1 MILPIFLILM
11 LFVLSFLISG
21 TETAYFSLR
30 KKDILFLKKES
41 DFLIKI
47 FHHPER
53 FIVIII
59 VLINLTHSFASSIFT
74 EIFCNFFP
82 RREIILNDILIT
94 VFFSIILFIFAELLP
109 KNIAFLSPERFASF
123 ITPLFKF
130 LYIFFEKLLFPVIFL
145 FSLLRKL
152 MFKRKKYEGFIEELN
167 KSLSIIEKM
176 GEIEREEK
184 ILIENIIKAR
194 KIHAKEIMVPY
205 EKMKSFPPDKKI
217 KEILKEE
224 IVYSHIPVIHQ
235 DKIMGVVKI
244 WEIFKEENNERH
256 IYEILSPCSFYDENI
271 VIADLFLKMVKEKEE
286 FVILKRG
293 EDISGCVTIRDISNF
308 FLKDIQ

>member
-1 MILPIFLILM
+1 MIFSISLILL
-11 LFVLSFLISG
+11 LFVLAFLISG

-47 FHHPER
+47 FHHSEK
-53 FIVIII
+53 FIV
-59 VLINLTHSFASSIFT
+59 VFTLLINITHSFASSIFT
-74 EIFCNFFP
+74 QIFYNFYGK
-82 RREIILNDILIT
+82 REIILNDILIT
-94 VFFSIILFIFAELLP
+94 LFFSLLLFIFTELLP
-109 KNIAFLSPERFASF
+109 KNIAFLSPEKFALF

-130 LYIFFEKLLFPVIFL
+130 IYIFFEKLLFPLILFFSFL
-145 FSLLRKL
+145 KKIML
-152 MFKRKKYEGFIEELN
+152 KRKKKEGFIDELN

-176 GEIEREEK
+176 GEIEKEEK

-194 KIHAKEIMVPY
+194 KVPAKDIMVPY
-205 EKMKSFPPDKKI
+205 EKMKVLSFDKKV

-224 IVYSHIPVIHQ
+224 IVYSHIPVVHQ
-235 DKIMGVVKI
+235 NKIIGILKI
-244 WEIFKEENNERH
+244 WEIFKEENKEKYV
-256 IYEILSPCSFYDENI
+256 YEITSSCSFYDENM
-271 VIADLFLKMVKEKEE
+271 VISDLFLKMMKKREE
-286 FVILKRG
+286 FVILKKG